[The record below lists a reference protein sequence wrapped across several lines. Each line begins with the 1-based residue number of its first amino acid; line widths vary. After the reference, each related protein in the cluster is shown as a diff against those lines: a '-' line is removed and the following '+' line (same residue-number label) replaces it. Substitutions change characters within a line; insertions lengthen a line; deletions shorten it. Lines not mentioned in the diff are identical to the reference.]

1 MSLDPTLEK
10 ALREFLAPPRDSSWS
25 NVRSNLIDV
34 VLNMFPD
41 ICRSCLG
48 NGIEKDPESG
58 EKDECRAC
66 HGKGCVSL
74 EQRLEDDIASDRTMI
89 ASYQESIALY
99 QDSLAKLEQRLADLR
114 AGKVTT

>member
-1 MSLDPTLEK
+1 MDPTLEK
-10 ALREFLAPPRDSSWS
+10 ALREFLAPPRDGTRTAAR
-25 NVRSNLIDV
+25 NNLVDV

-48 NGIEKDPESG
+48 NGIEQYAESG

-66 HGKGCVSL
+66 HGKGCITL
-74 EQRLEDDIASDRTMI
+74 EQRLEDELKSDREQV

-99 QDSLAKLEQRLADLR
+99 TEGIAKLEQRLTDLR